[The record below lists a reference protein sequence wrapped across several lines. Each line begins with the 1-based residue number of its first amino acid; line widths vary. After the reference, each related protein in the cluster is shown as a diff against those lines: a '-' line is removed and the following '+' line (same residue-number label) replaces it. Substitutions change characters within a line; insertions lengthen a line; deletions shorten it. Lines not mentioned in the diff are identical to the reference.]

1 MLLQKRLHLPP
12 VLEPRFGHFFGCA
25 IAFRRR
31 GNWPV
36 SPALSQ
42 KSRMTWR
49 QFVSTKGGRR
59 KAEGGRRKAEG
70 GRRKAFDHLRDRD
83 LDGRMFI
90 RCIRPAPSK
99 VIQTVPWEH
108 GENNLPDFP

>member
-1 MLLQKRLHLPP
+1 MQGLDVVQMNAVAEKVASPTSTRTAIRAFLWLCNRVPQTRELARIACFVTEIKDD
-12 VLEPRFGHFFGCA
+12 LETVR
-25 IAFRRR
+25 
-31 GNWPV
+31 
-36 SPALSQ
+36 
-42 KSRMTWR
+42 
-49 QFVSTKGGRR
+49 
-59 KAEGGRRKAEG
+59 EYERRKAEG